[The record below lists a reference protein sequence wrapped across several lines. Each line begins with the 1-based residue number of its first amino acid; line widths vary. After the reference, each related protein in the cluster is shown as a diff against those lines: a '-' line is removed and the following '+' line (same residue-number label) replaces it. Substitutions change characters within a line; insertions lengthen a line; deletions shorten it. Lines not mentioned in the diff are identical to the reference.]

1 MHMSLTVRIMIALVA
16 GLACGIAL
24 SELGGALDA
33 RIVDI
38 ARPVGKAWLNGLQMP
53 LIPLIF
59 ALLVT
64 GVASAAST
72 ARTSGT
78 ATRTLI
84 LFALLLTASAAV
96 AALLGPLLLQFWP
109 VPAGAVGA
117 LTGAGPA
124 SEVPGVRPSAEW
136 LLGFIPAN
144 PIRSAAEGQVVAVV
158 LFALVFGFAVT
169 RVAEERRAAL
179 TGFLAALVDTL
190 LIVVGWVLWL
200 APIGVFALALVA
212 GSRSGLATAGALLHY
227 IAFIVLICL
236 AVTALVYP
244 LVSLLG
250 RIGPGRFARAALP
263 AQLIAFSTQSSIASL
278 PAMIAASDGPLAV
291 RESTRSIVLPL
302 AISLFRI
309 TSPPAN
315 LGVALY
321 VAAMNGV
328 ALGPVQIMLGVAVAA
343 IVSLAAVG
351 LPSQITFFTTTGPIC
366 LAMGVPVE
374 ALPLLLAVETVPDIF
389 RTVGNVT
396 ADMGVT
402 RIIDRIGTMP
412 VGFNLREDTG
422 KDDAN

>member
-1 MHMSLTVRIMIALVA
+1 MSLTVRILIALLL
-16 GLACGIAL
+16 GLGLGIAL
-24 SELGGALDA
+24 TEWGGAWEGDVVALA
-33 RIVDI
+33 Q
-38 ARPVGKAWLNGLQMP
+38 PVGSAWLNGLQMP

-64 GVASAAST
+64 GIAQAATT
-72 ARTSGT
+72 ARSSGM
-78 ATRTLI
+78 AGRAIL

-96 AALLGPLLLQFWP
+96 AALVGPLMLHLWP
-109 VPAGAVGA
+109 VPPGAVGA
-117 LTGAGPA
+117 LSGAEGIA
-124 SEVPGVRPSAEW
+124 QVPDVRPSAQW
-136 LLGFIPAN
+136 LLGFIPTN

-158 LFALVFGFAVT
+158 LFALIFGFAVT
-169 RVAEERRAAL
+169 RIAEARRAQL
-179 TGFLAALVDTL
+179 TGLFEALAEALLV
-190 LIVVGWVLWL
+190 VVGWVLWL

-212 GSRSGLATAGALLHY
+212 GARSGLATAGALLHY
-227 IAFIVLICL
+227 IGFIVLICVI
-236 AVTALVYP
+236 VTLLVYP
-244 LVSLLG
+244 LAVLLG

-263 AQLIAFSTQSSIASL
+263 AQAIAFSTQSSIASL
-278 PAMIAASDGPLAV
+278 PAMIQASDGPLAV
-291 RESTRSIVLPL
+291 RETSRSIVLPL

-309 TSPPAN
+309 PSPPAN

-328 ALGPVQIMLGVAVAA
+328 ALGPTQLVMGVLVAA

-396 ADMGVT
+396 ADMAVA
-402 RIIDRIGTMP
+402 RIVDQQGE
-412 VGFNLREDTG
+412 VGE
-422 KDDAN
+422 

>member
-1 MHMSLTVRIMIALVA
+1 MSLTVRILIALLL
-16 GLACGIAL
+16 GLGLGIAL
-24 SELGGALDA
+24 TEWGGAWEGDVVALA
-33 RIVDI
+33 Q
-38 ARPVGKAWLNGLQMP
+38 PVGSAWLNGLQMP

-64 GVASAAST
+64 GIAQAATT
-72 ARTSGT
+72 ARSSGM
-78 ATRTLI
+78 AGRAIL

-96 AALLGPLLLQFWP
+96 AALVGPLMLRLWP
-109 VPAGAVGA
+109 VPPGAVGA
-117 LTGAGPA
+117 LSGAEGIA
-124 SEVPGVRPSAEW
+124 QVPDVRPSAQW
-136 LLGFIPAN
+136 LLGFIPTN

-158 LFALVFGFAVT
+158 LFALIFGFAVT
-169 RVAEERRAAL
+169 RIAEARRAQLTSLFEAL
-179 TGFLAALVDTL
+179 AEALLV
-190 LIVVGWVLWL
+190 VVGWVLWL

-212 GSRSGLATAGALLHY
+212 GARSGLATAGALLHY
-227 IAFIVLICL
+227 IGFIVLICVI
-236 AVTALVYP
+236 VTLLVYP
-244 LVSLLG
+244 LAVLLG

-263 AQLIAFSTQSSIASL
+263 AQAIAFSTQSSIASL
-278 PAMIAASDGPLAV
+278 PAMIQASDGPLAV
-291 RESTRSIVLPL
+291 RETSRSIVLPL

-328 ALGPVQIMLGVAVAA
+328 ALGPTQLVMGVLVAA

-396 ADMGVT
+396 ADMAVA
-402 RIIDRIGTMP
+402 RIVDQQGE
-412 VGFNLREDTG
+412 VGE
-422 KDDAN
+422 

>member
-1 MHMSLTVRIMIALVA
+1 MSLTVRILIALLL
-16 GLACGIAL
+16 GLGLGIAL
-24 SELGGALDA
+24 TEWGGAWEGDVVALA
-33 RIVDI
+33 Q
-38 ARPVGKAWLNGLQMP
+38 PVGSAWLNGLQMP

-64 GVASAAST
+64 GIAQAATT
-72 ARTSGT
+72 ARSSGM
-78 ATRTLI
+78 AGRAIL

-96 AALLGPLLLQFWP
+96 AALVGPLMLHLWP
-109 VPAGAVGA
+109 VPPGAVGA
-117 LTGAGPA
+117 LGGAEGIA
-124 SEVPGVRPSAEW
+124 QVPDVRPSAQW
-136 LLGFIPAN
+136 LLGFIPTN

-158 LFALVFGFAVT
+158 LFALIFGFAVT
-169 RVAEERRAAL
+169 RIAEARRAQL
-179 TGFLAALVDTL
+179 TGLFEALADALLV
-190 LIVVGWVLWL
+190 VVGWVLWL

-212 GSRSGLATAGALLHY
+212 GARSGLATAGALLHY
-227 IAFIVLICL
+227 IGFIVLICVI
-236 AVTALVYP
+236 VTLLVYP
-244 LVSLLG
+244 LAVLLG

-263 AQLIAFSTQSSIASL
+263 AQAIAFSTQSSIASL
-278 PAMIAASDGPLAV
+278 PAMIQASDGPLAV
-291 RESTRSIVLPL
+291 RETSRSIVLPL

-328 ALGPVQIMLGVAVAA
+328 ALGPTQLVMGILVAA

-396 ADMGVT
+396 ADMAVA
-402 RIIDRIGTMP
+402 RIVDQQGA
-412 VGFNLREDTG
+412 VGE
-422 KDDAN
+422 

>member
-1 MHMSLTVRIMIALVA
+1 MSLTVRILIALVA

-24 SELGGALDA
+24 AEWGGPWEADVVA
-33 RIVDI
+33 I
-38 ARPVGKAWLNGLQMP
+38 AQPVGKAWLGGLQMP

-64 GVASAAST
+64 GIAQAATT
-72 ARTSGT
+72 ARSSGM
-78 ATRTLI
+78 AGRAI
-84 LFALLLTASAAV
+84 GLFAILLVGSAGV
-96 AALLGPLLLQFWP
+96 AALVGPLMLHLWS

-117 LTGAGPA
+117 LAGAGPVTD
-124 SEVPGVRPSAEW
+124 VPDMRPSAEW
-136 LLGFIPAN
+136 LLGFIPVN
-144 PIRSAAEGQVVAVV
+144 PLKSAADGQVVAVV

-169 RVAEERRAAL
+169 RIAEERRGQL
-179 TGFLAALVDTL
+179 TGLFDALADALL
-190 LIVVGWVLWL
+190 VVVNWVLWL

-212 GSRSGLATAGALLHY
+212 GARSGLATAGALLHY
-227 IAFIVLICL
+227 IGFIVLICVI
-236 AVTALVYP
+236 VTLLVYP
-244 LVSLLG
+244 LVVIMG
-250 RIGPGRFARAALP
+250 RIAPGRFARAAFP
-263 AQLIAFSTQSSIASL
+263 AQAIAFSTQSSIASL
-278 PAMIAASDGPLAV
+278 PAMIQASDGPLAV
-291 RESTRSIVLPL
+291 RETSRSIVLPL

-328 ALGPVQIMLGVAVAA
+328 ALGPTQLVMGVAVAA

-396 ADMGVT
+396 ADMAAA
-402 RIIDRIGTMP
+402 RIIDRGY
-412 VGFNLREDTG
+412 RE
-422 KDDAN
+422 

>member
-1 MHMSLTVRIMIALVA
+1 MSLTVRILIALLL
-16 GLACGIAL
+16 GLGLGIAL
-24 SELGGALDA
+24 TEWGGAWEGDVVALA
-33 RIVDI
+33 Q
-38 ARPVGKAWLNGLQMP
+38 PVGSAWLNGLQMP

-64 GVASAAST
+64 GIAQAATT
-72 ARTSGT
+72 ARSSGM
-78 ATRTLI
+78 AGRAIL

-96 AALLGPLLLQFWP
+96 AALVGPLMLHLWP
-109 VPAGAVGA
+109 VPPGAVGA
-117 LTGAGPA
+117 LSGAEGIA
-124 SEVPGVRPSAEW
+124 EVPDVRPSAQW

-158 LFALVFGFAVT
+158 LFALIFGFAVT
-169 RVAEERRAAL
+169 RIAEARRAQL
-179 TGFLAALVDTL
+179 TGLFEALADALLV
-190 LIVVGWVLWL
+190 VVGWVLWL

-212 GSRSGLATAGALLHY
+212 GARSGLATAGALLHY
-227 IAFIVLICL
+227 IGFIVLICVI
-236 AVTALVYP
+236 VTLLVYP
-244 LVSLLG
+244 LAVLLG

-263 AQLIAFSTQSSIASL
+263 AQAIAFSTQSSIASL
-278 PAMIAASDGPLAV
+278 PAMIQASDGPLAV
-291 RESTRSIVLPL
+291 RETSRSIVLPL

-328 ALGPVQIMLGVAVAA
+328 ALGPTQLVMGVLVAA

-396 ADMGVT
+396 ADMAVA
-402 RIIDRIGTMP
+402 RIVDQQGE
-412 VGFNLREDTG
+412 VGE
-422 KDDAN
+422 

>member
-1 MHMSLTVRIMIALVA
+1 MSLTVRILIALLL
-16 GLACGIAL
+16 GLGLGIAL
-24 SELGGALDA
+24 TEWGGAWEGDVVALA
-33 RIVDI
+33 Q
-38 ARPVGKAWLNGLQMP
+38 PVGSAWLNGLQMP

-64 GVASAAST
+64 GIAQAATT
-72 ARTSGT
+72 ARSSGM
-78 ATRTLI
+78 AGRAIL

-96 AALLGPLLLQFWP
+96 AALVGPLMLHLWP
-109 VPAGAVGA
+109 VPPGAVGA
-117 LTGAGPA
+117 LSGAEGIA
-124 SEVPGVRPSAEW
+124 EVPDVRPSAQW

-158 LFALVFGFAVT
+158 LFALIFGFAVT
-169 RVAEERRAAL
+169 RIAEARRAQL
-179 TGFLAALVDTL
+179 TGLFEALADALLV
-190 LIVVGWVLWL
+190 VVGWVLWL

-212 GSRSGLATAGALLHY
+212 GARSGLATAGALLHY
-227 IAFIVLICL
+227 IGFIVLICVVVML
-236 AVTALVYP
+236 LVYP
-244 LVSLLG
+244 LAVLLG

-263 AQLIAFSTQSSIASL
+263 AQAIAFSTQSSIASL
-278 PAMIAASDGPLAV
+278 PAMIQASDGPLAV
-291 RESTRSIVLPL
+291 RETSRSIVLPL

-328 ALGPVQIMLGVAVAA
+328 APGPTQLVMGILVAA

-396 ADMGVT
+396 ADMAVA
-402 RIIDRIGTMP
+402 RIVDQQGE
-412 VGFNLREDTG
+412 VGE
-422 KDDAN
+422 

>member
-1 MHMSLTVRIMIALVA
+1 MSLTVRIMIALVA

-179 TGFLAALVDTL
+179 TGFLTALVDTL

-244 LVSLLG
+244 LVILLG
-250 RIGPGRFARAALP
+250 QIAPGRFARAALP

-402 RIIDRIGTMP
+402 RIIDRLGATP
-412 VGFNLREDTG
+412 VGMNLREDTE
-422 KDDAN
+422 KNDAN

>member
-1 MHMSLTVRIMIALVA
+1 MSLTIRILIALLL
-16 GLACGIAL
+16 GLASGIAL
-24 SELGGALDA
+24 SEWGGALDA
-33 RIVDI
+33 DIVDI
-38 ARPVGKAWLNGLQMP
+38 AQPIGKAWLNGLQMP

-59 ALLVT
+59 SLLVT
-64 GVASAAST
+64 GVASAATT
-72 ARTSGT
+72 ARTSGM
-78 ATRTLI
+78 AGRALL
-84 LFALLLTASAAV
+84 LFALMLLGSASV
-96 AALLGPLLLQFWP
+96 AALIGPLLLHWWP
-109 VPAGAVGA
+109 VPAGAIGA
-117 LTGAGPA
+117 LAGAGA
-124 SEVPGVRPSAEW
+124 TADVPGVRPSAEW

-169 RVAEERRAAL
+169 RISDDRRVAL

-190 LIVVGWVLWL
+190 LVVVGWVLWL

-227 IAFIVLICL
+227 IGFIVLICL
-236 AVTALVYP
+236 AVTLLVYP
-244 LVSLLG
+244 LVMGLG
-250 RIGPGRFARAALP
+250 RIAPGRFARAALP
-263 AQLIAFSTQSSIASL
+263 AQIIAFSTQSSIASL
-278 PAMIAASDGPLAV
+278 PAMIAASDGPLEV
-291 RESTRSIVLPL
+291 REATRSIVLPL

-315 LGVALY
+315 LGIALY

-328 ALGPVQIMLGVAVAA
+328 ALGPLQIVMGVLVAA
-343 IVSLAAVG
+343 VVSLAAVG

-402 RIIDRIGTMP
+402 RIIDRLGSGIQG
-412 VGFNLREDTG
+412 EY
-422 KDDAN
+422 